1 MVTYTPIN
9 LTSDRSEFSQS
20 FEKALKSLPI
30 FISTQ
35 IVNAHVLYNFKSP
48 TSQFGE
54 YDYILFLDIPY
65 GRIENKT
72 NFCKWNNVFVNSLA
86 IAVRNFIEPDVIDAD
101 NNSMFTEDGSWDY
114 REQIEEERISLR
126 KFVLENVPDVK
137 YFDLAVIYHVIAPKC
152 NKVFY
157 NENFA
162 INQDL
167 PLDKVVSYS
176 IDLLS
181 SRNVNA
187 LLLTEG
193 GKSAVWKDFIYKFIV
208 AADKHTRQGILTKK
222 KVDAIT
228 RKNTSR
234 LMDQAYNAIGNK
246 LCIIRGNAGTGKTMA
261 LLRIMYNQIKKDENA
276 ESHHCRLLT
285 YNNMLVM
292 DMKQTMKSIGE
303 FTPTN
308 SSISTLHKFFYDIYK
323 VSPVRV
329 LHMDK
334 RKIDEIFNLCIVR
347 ITKYNAFLKKAFSEI
362 NSPNVFQL
370 IMKVDEMNS
379 VMPDEKSEIDQ
390 YIKFLL
396 KQKQFEIANLPNY
409 LKEYVEDKREVF
421 LNNYHRRQ
429 FLNGYNIIIKELY
442 LIYHNLDEFIN
453 TYDLATVYAKEEL
466 RGSEQFKKQHEEAYD
481 KFMEFAESKFINEEA
496 SSKDLMPDFLSY
508 IEQVDKEIDISMG
521 DKNTE
526 ELKKEFERSLKT
538 IKRKINWSKYILVD
552 EAQDCQL
559 YEKALLLELNGSDN
573 TVVATGGH
581 SQLIRSAKENDWSI
595 CLGNRILTE
604 KITLRNV
611 SFRQKGNIVNFL
623 NAFARVFNLDS
634 QLSIPEETINAG
646 RVIIDCRPC
655 LSTIPQD
662 IVEELYISGKDYG
675 CSNFENLMFLLPKEG
690 YIDFEST
697 HDVNVEIDSNNTIVI
712 KSSDA
717 NRKMGLRLPEEY
729 NPIDCTINDKR
740 EATNKV
746 GQDNTRCLLYESCR
760 GLEAW
765 NVLCIDLDIFYREK
779 KASKDAIEY
788 ANSNAGLFESD
799 RPMFLERYASLWC
812 YMAMTRAMD
821 TLYIKLSNENA
832 SFSTSLLSAAKQ
844 IPNIEIL
851 RGPIED
857 VPRLE
862 EQL

>member
-1 MVTYTPIN
+1 MF
-9 LTSDRSEFSQS
+9 SD
-20 FEKALKSLPI
+20 
-30 FISTQ
+30 
-35 IVNAHVLYNFKSP
+35 
-48 TSQFGE
+48 
-54 YDYILFLDIPY
+54 
-65 GRIENKT
+65 
-72 NFCKWNNVFVNSLA
+72 
-86 IAVRNFIEPDVIDAD
+86 
-101 NNSMFTEDGSWDY
+101 TEDGSWDY

-157 NENFA
+157 KDNFA

-167 PLDKVVSYS
+167 PLDKIVSYS

-181 SRNVNA
+181 SKNVNA

-334 RKIDEIFNLCIVR
+334 RKIDEILR
-347 ITKYNAFLKKAFSEI
+347 ITRYNAFLKKAFSEI

-429 FLNGYNIIIKELY
+429 FLNGYNIIIKELS
-442 LIYHNLDEFIN
+442 LRPPQLRIYEM
-453 TYDLATVYAKEEL
+453 Y
-466 RGSEQFKKQHEEAYD
+466 
-481 KFMEFAESKFINEEA
+481 
-496 SSKDLMPDFLSY
+496 
-508 IEQVDKEIDISMG
+508 
-521 DKNTE
+521 
-526 ELKKEFERSLKT
+526 
-538 IKRKINWSKYILVD
+538 
-552 EAQDCQL
+552 
-559 YEKALLLELNGSDN
+559 
-573 TVVATGGH
+573 
-581 SQLIRSAKENDWSI
+581 
-595 CLGNRILTE
+595 
-604 KITLRNV
+604 
-611 SFRQKGNIVNFL
+611 
-623 NAFARVFNLDS
+623 
-634 QLSIPEETINAG
+634 
-646 RVIIDCRPC
+646 
-655 LSTIPQD
+655 
-662 IVEELYISGKDYG
+662 
-675 CSNFENLMFLLPKEG
+675 
-690 YIDFEST
+690 
-697 HDVNVEIDSNNTIVI
+697 
-712 KSSDA
+712 
-717 NRKMGLRLPEEY
+717 
-729 NPIDCTINDKR
+729 
-740 EATNKV
+740 
-746 GQDNTRCLLYESCR
+746 
-760 GLEAW
+760 
-765 NVLCIDLDIFYREK
+765 
-779 KASKDAIEY
+779 
-788 ANSNAGLFESD
+788 
-799 RPMFLERYASLWC
+799 
-812 YMAMTRAMD
+812 
-821 TLYIKLSNENA
+821 
-832 SFSTSLLSAAKQ
+832 
-844 IPNIEIL
+844 
-851 RGPIED
+851 
-857 VPRLE
+857 
-862 EQL
+862 